1 MSLVW
6 AFNLNHPGPTKPTMR
21 IIETL
26 RCCLFLLDFLFISVF
41 FINSCQGDVGTAAQ
55 YNPPYLPTIC
65 YGNDASEFPSSN
77 LFAAAGDGI
86 WDNGASCGRQYL
98 VRCISARSLA
108 LVFLT
113 RLFRS
118 RLWIMLLRHLQ
129 RRQLMAPPSF
139 YRRRRLGSLPIQPP
153 RPSTLN
159 FNRCDMGTY
168 AGEAYNS
175 ISSLKPG
182 KEKNGL
188 DFYSPEPS
196 SQGFKLRRVC
206 DREPREEIGP
216 TRTCRVKKK

>member
-1 MSLVW
+1 MRHCDAAYFYWTSSSSQCFLSIHVKVMLAQQLSIIPRTFLRYVTEMMHRSSHPAISLQRR
-6 AFNLNHPGPTKPTMR
+6 AMGYGTM
-21 IIETL
+21 
-26 RCCLFLLDFLFISVF
+26 
-41 FINSCQGDVGTAAQ
+41 G
-55 YNPPYLPTIC
+55 LP
-65 YGNDASEFPSSN
+65 
-77 LFAAAGDGI
+77 AGDSI
-86 WDNGASCGRQYL
+86 WSGAS
-98 VRCISARSLA
+98 VPRSLA

-182 KEKNGL
+182 KEKNVISSYYCFCNCIL
-188 DFYSPEPS
+188 NSP
-196 SQGFKLRRVC
+196 SQIIRKYTSFCFWVILCMIVL
-206 DREPREEIGP
+206 I
-216 TRTCRVKKK
+216 